1 MTQRAEEQPMPTKST
16 SRSTRRP
23 RSGAKSSGARPRR
36 QDAIAVLKEDHREVE
51 KLFKQFEK
59 ASGPQARRRIVESFT
74 EALAQHTAIEER
86 IVYPW
91 AREYIEN
98 EDDTVLEAGEEHRV
112 AKWLLTELAATAP
125 DDERYEARATVLIE
139 VVRHHVKEE
148 ESDFFPDLRDVAT
161 RAELLDL
168 GDELRAAKRTA
179 SKTPDVGAVGG
190 ALSSVIGHAHD
201 VGKGVLDKVGVLTG
215 VE

>member
-1 MTQRAEEQPMPTKST
+1 MPTKST

-23 RSGAKSSGARPRR
+23 RSGAKSNGARPRR
-36 QDAIAVLKEDHREVE
+36 QDAIAVLKADHREVE

-74 EALAQHTAIEER
+74 QALAQHTAIEER

-98 EDDTVLEAGEEHRV
+98 EDDTVLEAVEEHRV

-161 RAELLDL
+161 REELLEL

-179 SKTPDVGAVGG
+179 SRTPDVGAVGG
-190 ALSSVIGHAHD
+190 ALSSAIGHAHD

>member
-1 MTQRAEEQPMPTKST
+1 MPRTSKST
-16 SRSTRRP
+16 SKRTN
-23 RSGAKSSGARPRR
+23 GTARPRR
-36 QDAIAVLKEDHREVE
+36 QDAIAVLKQDHREAE
-51 KLFKQFEK
+51 KLFKQFER
-59 ASGPQARRRIVESFT
+59 ASGPAQKQHLVEAIT
-74 EALAQHTAIEER
+74 TALAQHTAIEEQ

-98 EDDTVLEAGEEHRV
+98 EDDTVLEAVEEHRV
-112 AKWLLTELAATAP
+112 ARWLLAELAATAP
-125 DDERYEARATVLIE
+125 DDERYDARVTVLIE

-161 RAELLDL
+161 RSELLEL

-179 SKTPDVGAVGG
+179 SKTPDVGAVGCV
-190 ALSSVIGHAHD
+190 LSSAIGHAHD
-201 VGKGVLDKVGVLTG
+201 VGKDVLDRVGVLTG

>member
-1 MTQRAEEQPMPTKST
+1 MPPKSKPT
-16 SRSTRRP
+16 SRRATGTS
-23 RSGAKSSGARPRR
+23 RPRR
-36 QDAIAVLKEDHREVE
+36 QDAIALLKEDHRQAE

-59 ASGPQARRRIVESFT
+59 ASGPAERQHIVESIT
-74 EALAQHTAIEER
+74 TALAQHTEIEEQV
-86 IVYPW
+86 VYPW

-98 EDDTVLEAGEEHRV
+98 EDDLVLEAVEEHRV
-112 AKWLLTELAATAP
+112 AKWLLAEIAATAP
-125 DDERYEARATVLIE
+125 DDERYEARVTVLIE

-179 SKTPDVGAVGG
+179 SKSPDLGAVGG
-190 ALSSVIGHAHD
+190 VLSSALGHAHD
-201 VGKGVLDKVGVLTG
+201 VGKDVLDRVGVLTG

>member
-1 MTQRAEEQPMPTKST
+1 MSPKSKST
-16 SRSTRRP
+16 SR
-23 RSGAKSSGARPRR
+23 RSNGSSRPRR
-36 QDAIAVLKEDHREVE
+36 QDAIALLKEDHRQVE
-51 KLFKQFEK
+51 TLFKQFEK
-59 ASGPQARRRIVESFT
+59 ASGTAEKQHIVASIT
-74 EALAQHTAIEER
+74 TALAQHTEIEER

-98 EDDTVLEAGEEHRV
+98 EDDLVLEAVEEHRV
-112 AKWLLTELAATAP
+112 AKWLLAEIAATAP
-125 DDERYEARATVLIE
+125 DDERYEARVTVLIE

-179 SKTPDVGAVGG
+179 SKAPDLGAVGG
-190 ALSSVIGHAHD
+190 VLSSAIGHAHD
-201 VGKGVLDKVGVLTG
+201 VGKDVLDRVGVLSG

>member
-1 MTQRAEEQPMPTKST
+1 MATKST
-16 SRSTRRP
+16 STSRRSNGRRTN
-23 RSGAKSSGARPRR
+23 GTSSRR
-36 QDAIAVLKEDHREVE
+36 QDAIAVLKADHRDAE

-59 ASGPQARRRIVESFT
+59 ASGRAEKQRIVESIT
-74 EALAQHTAIEER
+74 TALAQHTEIEER
-86 IVYPW
+86 VVYPW
-91 AREYIEN
+91 AREFIEA
-98 EDDTVLEAGEEHRV
+98 EDDTVLEAVEEHRV

-125 DDERYEARATVLIE
+125 DDERYDARVTVLIE

-148 ESDFFPDLRDVAT
+148 ESEFFPDLRDVAT

-179 SKTPDVGAVGG
+179 SKTPDLGAIGG
-190 ALSSVIGHAHD
+190 VLSSAIGHAHD
-201 VGKGVLDKVGVLTG
+201 VGKDVLDRVGVLTG

>member
-1 MTQRAEEQPMPTKST
+1 MPTKTKPT
-16 SRSTRRP
+16 SR
-23 RSGAKSSGARPRR
+23 RSNGSSRPRR
-36 QDAIAVLKEDHREVE
+36 QDAIALLKEDHRDVE

-59 ASGPQARRRIVESFT
+59 ASGASEKQRLVESIT
-74 EALAQHTAIEER
+74 TALAQHTEIEER

-91 AREYIEN
+91 AREYIEQ
-98 EDDTVLEAGEEHRV
+98 EDDLVLEAVEEHRV
-112 AKWLLTELAATAP
+112 AKWLLTEIAATAP
-125 DDERYEARATVLIE
+125 DDERYDPRVTVLIE

-168 GDELRAAKRTA
+168 GDELRDAKRTA
-179 SKTPDVGAVGG
+179 SKTPDLGAVGG
-190 ALSSVIGHAHD
+190 VLSSALGHAHD
-201 VGKGVLDKVGVLTG
+201 VGKDVLDRVGVLSG

>member
-1 MTQRAEEQPMPTKST
+1 VPTKPKSAPRP
-16 SRSTRRP
+16 SRA
-23 RSGAKSSGARPRR
+23 AKSNGAARPRR

-51 KLFKQFEK
+51 KMFKQFEQ
-59 ASGPQARRRIVESFT
+59 ASGPQTRQHIVTSIT
-74 EALAQHTAIEER
+74 EALAQHTAIEEQ

-91 AREYIEN
+91 AREYIED
-98 EDDTVLEAGEEHRV
+98 EDDTVLEAVEEHRV
-112 AKWLLTELAATAP
+112 AKWLLTELAVTPP
-125 DDERYEARATVLIE
+125 DDERYEARVTVLIE
-139 VVRHHVKEE
+139 LVRHHVKEE

-179 SKTPDVGAVGG
+179 PKTVDMGAVGG
-190 ALSSVIGHAHD
+190 VLSNAIGHAHD
-201 VGKGVLDKVGVLTG
+201 VGKDVLDKVGVLTG

>member
-1 MTQRAEEQPMPTKST
+1 MATKSRST
-16 SRSTRRP
+16 SRRTNGTSPSRRE
-23 RSGAKSSGARPRR
+23 
-36 QDAIAVLKEDHREVE
+36 DAIAVLKADHREAE
-51 KLFKQFEK
+51 KLFKRFEK
-59 ASGPQARRRIVESFT
+59 ASSRSEKRRIVEAIT
-74 EALAQHTAIEER
+74 TALAQHTAIEEQ

-98 EDDTVLEAGEEHRV
+98 EDDTVLEAVEEHRV
-112 AKWLLTELAATAP
+112 AKWLLAELASTAP
-125 DDERYEARATVLIE
+125 DDERYDARVTVLIE

-148 ESDFFPDLRDVAT
+148 EAEFFPDLRDVAT

-179 SKTPDVGAVGG
+179 SKSPDPGAIGG
-190 ALSSVIGHAHD
+190 ALSSAIGHAHD
-201 VGKGVLDKVGVLTG
+201 VGKDVLDRVGVLTG

>member
-1 MTQRAEEQPMPTKST
+1 MPTKST
-16 SRSTRRP
+16 SRSTRP
-23 RSGAKSSGARPRR
+23 RAGAKSSARPRR
-36 QDAIAVLKEDHREVE
+36 QDAIAILKADHREVE

-74 EALAQHTAIEER
+74 QALAQHTAIEER

-98 EDDTVLEAGEEHRV
+98 EDDTVLEAIEEHRV

-161 RAELLDL
+161 RAELLEL

-179 SKTPDVGAVGG
+179 SRTPDVGAVGG
-190 ALSSVIGHAHD
+190 ALSSAIGHAHD